1 MYIDTGYKPNKRVQD
16 AIGAISAT
24 KEVPAPFVHKMR
36 ISDGDVVIH
45 EFVRCLNPDGVEG
58 FFDLV
63 TQTFHP
69 IEGG

>member
-1 MYIDTGYKPNKRVQD
+1 MYIDTGYKPNENVKN
-16 AIGAISAT
+16 AISEI
-24 KEVPAPFVHKMR
+24 KGVPAPFVRKMR
-36 ISDGDVVIH
+36 ISDGDVVAR

>member
-1 MYIDTGYKPNKRVQD
+1 MYIDTGYKPNESVKN
-16 AIGAISAT
+16 AISEI
-24 KEVPAPFVHKMR
+24 KGVSAPLILKAR
-36 ISDGDVVIH
+36 ILDGDVVTR

>member
-1 MYIDTGYKPNKRVQD
+1 MYIDTGYKPNENIKS
-16 AIGAISAT
+16 AISEI
-24 KEVPAPFVHKMR
+24 KGVSAPLILKAR
-36 ISDGDVVIH
+36 ILDGDVVTH

>member
-1 MYIDTGYKPNKRVQD
+1 MYIDTGYKPNENVKN
-16 AIGAISAT
+16 AIPGI
-24 KEVPAPFVHKMR
+24 KGVFAPLILKAR
-36 ISDGDVVIH
+36 ISDRDVVTH

>member
-1 MYIDTGYKPNKRVQD
+1 MYIDTGYKPENHPED
-16 AIGAISAT
+16 AIV
-24 KEVPAPFVHKMR
+24 VPMGVPTPPVRRCR
-36 ISDGDVVIH
+36 IFDGETMEHDY
-45 EFVRCLNPDGVEG
+45 VRCLNPDGVEG